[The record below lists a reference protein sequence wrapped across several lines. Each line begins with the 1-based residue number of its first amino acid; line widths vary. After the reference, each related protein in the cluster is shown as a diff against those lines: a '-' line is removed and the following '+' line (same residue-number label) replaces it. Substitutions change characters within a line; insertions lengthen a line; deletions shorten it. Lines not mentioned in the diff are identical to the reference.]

1 MYFVGFLVLFAKNHG
16 KIFSMQIACINF
28 VSEMSKLSGKLLFR
42 IIGLLAVASLWG
54 CSSTKHVPKGEYL
67 VESVDIK
74 IEDNKDISP
83 VELVNFLRQTPN
95 HKVLGFLKLQLA
107 TYNMSGSDTT
117 KWFNRRA
124 RKLGQPPVIYDQALT
139 EASAYQLRQALVN
152 RGYMGT
158 VVEID
163 TVRRDNKKKIDVT
176 YHITTGE
183 PHYISTINY
192 NLPDSAIAGIVM
204 SDTLSFTVKPGDL
217 LDRNKLDEE
226 RIRITELLRDK
237 GYYTFNKEYIT
248 FTADTLAGARDV
260 NLTMNL
266 RRPHL
271 SGSDADSTALHK
283 IYTIR
288 NIIFVTDY
296 NPGQNYGNYDFHALD
311 SVRYRDITVLYGE
324 DRYLRPQVLYDACY
338 MKAGSRYNASEV
350 DRTYE
355 ALGRLCKYRHA
366 SGGSCGR

>member
-1 MYFVGFLVLFAKNHG
+1 
-16 KIFSMQIACINF
+16 MQIACINF

-117 KWFNRRA
+117 KWFNRWV
-124 RKLGQPPVIYDQALT
+124 RKLGQPPVIYDRALT

-176 YHITTGE
+176 YHITTE
-183 PHYISTINY
+183 NLIIYPQSITIC
-192 NLPDSAIAGIVM
+192 P
-204 SDTLSFTVKPGDL
+204 
-217 LDRNKLDEE
+217 
-226 RIRITELLRDK
+226 IRL
-237 GYYTFNKEYIT
+237 
-248 FTADTLAGARDV
+248 
-260 NLTMNL
+260 
-266 RRPHL
+266 
-271 SGSDADSTALHK
+271 
-283 IYTIR
+283 
-288 NIIFVTDY
+288 
-296 NPGQNYGNYDFHALD
+296 
-311 SVRYRDITVLYGE
+311 
-324 DRYLRPQVLYDACY
+324 
-338 MKAGSRYNASEV
+338 
-350 DRTYE
+350 
-355 ALGRLCKYRHA
+355 
-366 SGGSCGR
+366 

>member
-1 MYFVGFLVLFAKNHG
+1 M
-16 KIFSMQIACINF
+16 
-28 VSEMSKLSGKLLFR
+28 
-42 IIGLLAVASLWG
+42 
-54 CSSTKHVPKGEYL
+54 
-67 VESVDIK
+67 
-74 IEDNKDISP
+74 
-83 VELVNFLRQTPN
+83 
-95 HKVLGFLKLQLA
+95 LGFLKLQLA

-117 KWFNRRA
+117 KWFNRWV

-226 RIRITELLRDK
+226 RIRITELFGALLVILGFVNILLGFGEVLDHIGDLTHDLRVALLETTHGNIPIEVLD
-237 GYYTFNKEYIT
+237 ELLLDA
-248 FTADTLAGARDV
+248 ADLRARRILA
-260 NLTMNL
+260 NILTHGCL
-266 RRPHL
+266 LTQR
-271 SGSDADSTALHK
+271 
-283 IYTIR
+283 
-288 NIIFVTDY
+288 
-296 NPGQNYGNYDFHALD
+296 
-311 SVRYRDITVLYGE
+311 
-324 DRYLRPQVLYDACY
+324 
-338 MKAGSRYNASEV
+338 
-350 DRTYE
+350 
-355 ALGRLCKYRHA
+355 A
-366 SGGSCGR
+366 SGTDPNSAPE

>member
-1 MYFVGFLVLFAKNHG
+1 
-16 KIFSMQIACINF
+16 
-28 VSEMSKLSGKLLFR
+28 MSKLSGKLLFR

-117 KWFNRRA
+117 KWFNRWV

-271 SGSDADSTALHK
+271 SGSDNDSTALHK

-338 MKAGSRYNASEV
+338 MKAGGRYNASEV

-355 ALGRLCKYRHA
+355 ALGRFGILRYVNIDMRQVGA
-366 SGGSCGR
+366 VG